1 MFALHPTLQADTFF
15 IGQLELCDVLL
26 NNNSSYLWLVLVPRR
41 AAIREIYQLNPADQQ
56 QLTIESSLISQR
68 LADYSQATKMNLAAF
83 GNQVPQLHL
92 HIIARHEHDPAW
104 PQPAWIN
111 LQSNP
116 YDKEKAQALIQELR
130 VVLGL
135 SS

>member
-15 IGQLELCDVLL
+15 IGQLKLCDVLL